1 MSYALLLNMSYKIK
15 LTIEIL
21 DRSIDRLGDD
31 RRAILIRHH
40 YVVALIRNFR
50 FQEASAV
57 QRYTSSLAKRTGDSR
72 SK

>member
-1 MSYALLLNMSYKIK
+1 MKRRHPNDQVCIQEFFASK
-15 LTIEIL
+15 IEIL

-57 QRYTSSLAKRTGDSR
+57 QRYTSSLGEEDRR
-72 SK
+72 